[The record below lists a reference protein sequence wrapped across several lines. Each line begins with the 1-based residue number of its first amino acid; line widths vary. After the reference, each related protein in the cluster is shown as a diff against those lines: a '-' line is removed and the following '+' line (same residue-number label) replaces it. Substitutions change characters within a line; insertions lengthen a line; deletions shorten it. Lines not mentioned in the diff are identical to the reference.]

1 MCVHLHREIY
11 LQEVTHEVM
20 EADKPEICRVG
31 LQARVSEK
39 GQGPLL
45 AEFFPAQ
52 GRSVFC
58 SVQAFN
64 SLDETHLYYEGNLFY
79 SKPIDLNADL
89 I

>member
-1 MCVHLHREIY
+1 
-11 LQEVTHEVM
+11 M
-20 EADKPEICRVG
+20 EAGKPEICRVG
-31 LQARVSEK
+31 LQARDSEK
-39 GQGPLL
+39 GQGHLL

-58 SVQAFN
+58 SIQAFN
-64 SLDETHLYYEGNLFY
+64 SLDETHLYYEGTLLY